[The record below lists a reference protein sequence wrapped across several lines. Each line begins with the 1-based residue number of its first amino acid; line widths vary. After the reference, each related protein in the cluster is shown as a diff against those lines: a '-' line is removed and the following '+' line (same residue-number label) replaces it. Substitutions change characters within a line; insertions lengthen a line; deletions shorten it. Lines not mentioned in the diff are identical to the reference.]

1 MPPEKRLP
9 GREAT
14 GRRDAGRKH
23 MLVSTCVGTLPEG
36 PAIGAAPSRP
46 VVTQAPRTGGLRHDA
61 RASRTLGRAAG
72 AAMTRVPLA
81 EAEPGVR
88 GVPLLSGAAPT
99 TLVRR
104 SVAVLAGLLPAV
116 DAAIAIGAGLAVS
129 ALVDGDAA
137 GDGARHAAATLVG
150 TMLFLALAA
159 LSGQYRADLLDR
171 YIGAIGRVMATWG
184 LALVLTIT
192 VAYLWDGGIAVTRG
206 WLVGWALAGGGALAT
221 WRILAATRM
230 RRWRAEGRLA
240 ERVAI
245 VGGADH
251 TQRLVDH
258 LAQPGLEGQV
268 AVIGVYGIDPP
279 TAQDAPVLDIVHRR
293 LADLVHEA
301 PGLGLD
307 AVIVALPWSDPDR
320 IAAVCMQ
327 LRDLPVDVRLAPDL
341 AAYDLPTGAP
351 RMMGG
356 RLALEVWGRP
366 LRDWRGFVKRAEDLL
381 VSAGLLVLVAPVM
394 LLAALAIRLDS
405 PGPVLLRQRRF
416 GLGNRPIMIFKFRSM
431 YANRCDATG
440 RLATLRGDP
449 RVTRVGRF
457 LRSSSIDELPQ
468 LFNVLLGTMS
478 LVGPRAH
485 PVEMQVGGRYYH
497 EIVRH
502 YAARHRMK
510 PGITGLAQVNGQRG
524 LVDSMEKAQRRL
536 DYDLHYVE
544 HWTLW
549 MDARILVATLTRG
562 MRGDN
567 AF

>member
-1 MPPEKRLP
+1 
-9 GREAT
+9 
-14 GRRDAGRKH
+14 
-23 MLVSTCVGTLPEG
+23 
-36 PAIGAAPSRP
+36 
-46 VVTQAPRTGGLRHDA
+46 
-61 RASRTLGRAAG
+61 
-72 AAMTRVPLA
+72 MTRGPLA
-81 EAEPGVR
+81 EAEPGLR
-88 GVPLLSGAAPT
+88 AIPLLTAAAPT
-99 TLVRR
+99 ALVRR

-116 DAAIAIGAGLAVS
+116 DGVIAIGAGVAVS
-129 ALVDGDAA
+129 QLVDTDGD
-137 GDGARHAAATLVG
+137 GEGARHAAATLVG
-150 TMLFLALAA
+150 TMFFLALAA
-159 LSGQYRADLLDR
+159 AGGQYRADLLDR
-171 YIGAIGRVMATWG
+171 RIGAVGRLLATWG
-184 LALVLTIT
+184 LALMLTIT
-192 VAYLWDGGIAVTRG
+192 VAYLWDGGVAVTRG
-206 WLVGWALAGGGALAT
+206 WLVGWSVAGAGALAG
-221 WRILAATRM
+221 WRVLAAMRM

-240 ERVAI
+240 ERIAI
-245 VGGADH
+245 VGGAEH

-258 LAQPGLEGQV
+258 LAQPGLAGQV
-268 AVIGVYGIDPP
+268 AVLGVYGIDTPE
-279 TAQDAPVLDIVHRR
+279 APGLDSMHRR

-341 AAYDLPTGAP
+341 AAYDLPAGAP

-381 VSAGLLVLVAPVM
+381 VSAGLLVMVAPVM

-416 GLGNRPIMIFKFRSM
+416 GLGNRPIMIFKFRTM
-431 YANRCDATG
+431 YADRCDATG

-549 MDARILVATLTRG
+549 MDMRILVATLTRG
-562 MRGDN
+562 MRCDN